1 MANEKQI
8 VGRLE
13 TVPIRQ
19 AFKGEAR
26 DFTTWLES
34 HIEALSDRVGVALSN
49 PQREVDAGDFAVDL
63 VCEDSDGRPV
73 IIENQLE
80 KTNHD
85 HLGKLL
91 TYLVNRDAST
101 AIWIATEPR
110 PEHQKVV
117 DWLNESTP
125 ADIAFYLVKVE
136 AVRVGDSPLAPL
148 FTVVSR
154 PDEKAKEMGEKKKEW
169 AERHYKRLDFW
180 KSLLAKALGKTRLFS
195 AISPSRYHWI
205 GAGAGKSGVTFNFA
219 ILNKKAQVELYID
232 HDRETGKGNKAIFDS
247 LHAEQAAIEKDFG
260 EPLSWERLDDGTR
273 ACRIAKYFND
283 GGLAKP
289 DTWPGLQDEMINA
302 MIRLERALKKRL
314 ERVQA

>member
-1 MANEKQI
+1 MANDKQI

-19 AFKGEAR
+19 AFRGEAR
-26 DFTTWLES
+26 DFTTWMEA
-34 HIEALSDRVGVALSN
+34 HIEALADRIGIALSN

-63 VCEDSDGRPV
+63 VCEDSEGRPV

-101 AIWIATEPR
+101 AIWITTEPR
-110 PEHQKVV
+110 PEHQKVI

-125 ADIAFYLVKVE
+125 ADISFYLVKVE

-154 PDEKAKEMGEKKKEW
+154 PDEKAKEIGEKKKEW
-169 AERHYKRLDFW
+169 ADRHYKRLDFW
-180 KSLLAKALGKTRLFS
+180 KSLLTKCAEKTRLFS
-195 AISPSRYHWI
+195 AISPSRYHYI
-205 GAGAGKSGVTFNFA
+205 GTGAGRSGVSFTFV
-219 ILNKKAQVELYID
+219 ILNKQGSVELYID
-232 HDRETGKGNKAIFDS
+232 HDHETGKKNKAIFDA
-247 LHAEQAAIEKDFG
+247 LLADKIAIEKDFG
-260 EPLSWERLDDGTR
+260 GPLFWERLDDRR
-273 ACRIAKYFND
+273 ACRISKIFKE
-283 GGLAKP
+283 GGLIKP
-289 DTWPGLQDEMINA
+289 ETWPSLQDA
-302 MIRLERALKKRL
+302 MIDGMIKFEKALRGRLEQA
-314 ERVQA
+314 RV

>member
-1 MANEKQI
+1 MANEKQM
-8 VGRLE
+8 VGHLK

-26 DFTTWLES
+26 DFTTWLEV
-34 HIEALSDRVGVALSN
+34 HIEALAERIDVVLSN

-63 VCEDSDGRPV
+63 VCEDGEGRPV
-73 IIENQLE
+73 IIEKQLE

-125 ADIAFYLVKVE
+125 ANISFYLVKVE
-136 AVRVGDSPLAPL
+136 AVRVDDSRLAPL

-154 PDEKAKEMGEKKKEW
+154 PDEKAKEIGEKKKEW
-169 AERHYKRLDFW
+169 ADRHYKRMDFW
-180 KSLLAKALGKTRLFS
+180 KSLLTKCGEKTRLFS

-205 GAGAGKSGVTFNFA
+205 GIGAGKSGVTFNFTV
-219 ILNKKAQVELYID
+219 LNKRASVELYID
-232 HDRETGKGNKAIFDS
+232 HDRETGKGNKAIFDA
-247 LHAEQAAIEKDFG
+247 LQADKSGIEKDFG
-260 EPLSWERLDDGTR
+260 EPLSWERLDNGTR
-273 ACRIAKYFND
+273 ACRIAKVFND
-283 GGLAKP
+283 GGLMKP
-289 DTWPGLQDEMINA
+289 ETWSSLQDIMIDA
-302 MIRLERALKKRL
+302 MIRLDRSLRKRL
-314 ERVQA
+314 